1 MTIHDP
7 RNGLWIDEVKNYFVF
22 SLSISTNKVNLR
34 HLFIYDLYFT
44 YFLTILKTF
53 KFLGT
58 VSELN
63 QFKPR
68 PKSPKN
74 RFQLSA
80 GLNL

>member
-1 MTIHDP
+1 M
-7 RNGLWIDEVKNYFVF
+7 
-22 SLSISTNKVNLR
+22 R

-74 RFQLSA
+74 WFQLSA